1 VAQGEASI
9 RVYLSPETKA
19 RFKTVCFFRGL
30 NMSDVTA
37 ELINDWLAKNDLDL
51 PISQKTTPSSKSKK
65 SEG

>member
-1 VAQGEASI
+1 
-9 RVYLSPETKA
+9 
-19 RFKTVCFFRGL
+19 
-30 NMSDVTA
+30 MSDVTA